1 MISNTRNMDLVNS
14 ILCMPEIWKE
24 VAPEGVEYFD
34 APYMPELI
42 YHLVN
47 ECDGVI
53 IYHGFRDGLKI
64 HPNIVKAKRGKKTF
78 AAIEQSIQI
87 VLDDYGVVYAEI
99 DRELRHVTWLARQ
112 LKFALL
118 ERGSRDLY
126 VRRKLDS

>member
-14 ILCMPEIWKE
+14 ILCMPEIWKDI
-24 VAPEGVEYFD
+24 APEGVEYFD
-34 APYMPELI
+34 SPYMPELI

-64 HPNIVKAKRGKKTF
+64 HPNIIKAKRGKDTF
-78 AAIEQSIQI
+78 RAIEQSIQM
-87 VLDDYGVVYAEI
+87 VLKDCNVVYAEI

-112 LKFALL
+112 LKFSLL

-126 VRRKLDS
+126 VRRKLDA